1 MQFHSNEKPQP
12 PGIAKSHYPKNYSN
26 HLNAKPVEP
35 SMNLKISEAKLN
47 YSGSKSSEMSLYVK
61 VIYGSQEW
69 NTNVENVSDYNPK
82 WQEVTFKFKFSI
94 FHFDNF
100 LYFSRK
106 LSFLTMM

>member
-1 MQFHSNEKPQP
+1 MQFHSNEKTKPQT

-47 YSGSKSSEMSLYVK
+47 PSGSKSSEMSLYVK

-69 NTNVENVSDYNPK
+69 NTNVENVSDCNPK
-82 WQEVTFKFKFSI
+82 WQEVALKFKFSACLFDDFCI
-94 FHFDNF
+94 FSLKH
-100 LYFSRK
+100 
-106 LSFLTMM
+106 SF